1 MEECREEI
9 PVVTA
14 PMWAY
19 DENTKCIKIRTI
31 HNKKVYLN
39 PDETKIFLMINSS
52 NTIEAIIN
60 ALEVDKGVVISFLA
74 DLKKMHI
81 ISYQSEVSSIW
92 GEEDNKEGDARD
104 H

>member
-1 MEECREEI
+1 
-9 PVVTA
+9 
-14 PMWAY
+14 
-19 DENTKCIKIRTI
+19 
-31 HNKKVYLN
+31 
-39 PDETKIFLMINSS
+39 MINSS